1 MLQYM
6 LDTDTAS
13 FVISNRYPNAS
24 LKFAQKF
31 DQICISCTTEAE
43 LRFGA
48 LRRKNQRL
56 IEKVNVFCLSIPC
69 LAWDS
74 GAVQAYAELR
84 TFLEEQGKLIGAM
97 DMLIAAAALAE
108 NLTLVTNNITHF
120 SQVPKLKLEN
130 WVE

>member
-13 FVISNRYPNAS
+13 YIINNRYPNVS
-24 LKFAQKF
+24 RKFVLNF
-31 DQICISCTTEAE
+31 DQVCISCTTEAE
-43 LRFGA
+43 LRYGA

-56 IEKVNVFCLSIPC
+56 IEKVDNFCQAIPC
-69 LAWDS
+69 LAWNCDV
-74 GAVQAYAELR
+74 AHKYAELR
-84 TFLEEQGKLIGAM
+84 TYLEEQGKLIGAM

-120 SQVPKLKLEN
+120 SRVPKLKLDN
-130 WVE
+130 WLE